1 MFNRTTIVVL
11 LAAAAAP
18 AALAQQHVSPANKYA
33 WSENAGWL
41 NFADAGSPTG
51 SQSVL
56 IATSFLSGYVWG
68 ENIGW
73 INMGDGTPANGVAY
87 ANVNGTDFGVN
98 LNTISGELTGYAWGE
113 NVGWINFSGG
123 ALATPAKPARID
135 FAAYRFRGY
144 AWAENIGWI
153 NLDDAT
159 HYVGLLCPAD
169 INADGFV
176 NALDYDQFASW
187 FEAGDPQADYNGDS
201 FVNGLDYDAFAS
213 NFEAGC

>member
-98 LNTISGELTGYAWGE
+98 LNTITGELTGYAWGE